1 LTPTGSCPR
10 GYWTTMSFME
20 IFQPG
25 LKHLREEQYRR
36 QMDIAYPTNGGNPP
50 IDIDLDAGTAT
61 IVVRLPAEHLEETAD
76 QPDTD
81 EPNPSELNSGDL
93 DPDEAA
99 SGAGERSA
107 PSGA

>member
-1 LTPTGSCPR
+1 
-10 GYWTTMSFME
+10 MSFME

-81 EPNPSELNSGDL
+81 EPDPSEPNSGDL